1 MLLLELFYE
10 FFKIGLFSI
19 GGGLATLPFLYE
31 LEERCDWFT
40 KADIANMLAISESTP
55 GPLGVNMSTYVG
67 FSNSGVI
74 GGVVATLGLIC
85 PSIII
90 IIIIANFLKKFQ
102 GNRYVES
109 AFYGLRPASAGLI
122 AAAGIEVARVALLNS
137 GFTYQGFAS
146 LAGLFNWKAVILAV
160 VLFLATNYKKLKKV
174 HPVVFIAASA
184 VIGVVFRFAG
194 AA

>member
-1 MLLLELFYE
+1 MLLKNVFVKIRVLDFACNLLFYI
-10 FFKIGLFSI
+10 FCIDDDL
-19 GGGLATLPFLYE
+19 
-31 LEERCDWFT
+31 
-40 KADIANMLAISESTP
+40 N
-55 GPLGVNMSTYVG
+55 
-67 FSNSGVI
+67 
-74 GGVVATLGLIC
+74 
-85 PSIII
+85 
-90 IIIIANFLKKFQ
+90 
-102 GNRYVES
+102 
-109 AFYGLRPASAGLI
+109 LRRV